1 MGTTITIP
9 RLLLS
14 YLQLTEIENQK
25 FQVKCGPALRAFP
38 NNYARKIKIT
48 KLKNN

>member
-1 MGTTITIP
+1 MGTTITIS

-25 FQVKCGPALRAFP
+25 FQVKYRPALRAFDAVL
-38 NNYARKIKIT
+38 YFSH
-48 KLKNN
+48 